1 MNQVQHSS
9 PIEQMIREQIVG
21 RGIRDERVIDAMRTV
36 PRDRFF
42 PASSREDA
50 FAGRAAPIGHG
61 QTISEPYIVALMTQH
76 LDLHS
81 GQRVLEIGT
90 GSGYQTAILCRLA
103 GEVFSI
109 ERVKPLLDE
118 AFERLMDLGLR
129 NVHLRFGDGTRGWPE
144 TAPFDR
150 MLIGAGGPEL
160 PRNLLLS
167 QLTDGGIAVLPH
179 GPDDKQVLA
188 KVIRRGHELIAE
200 EICPVRF
207 VRLIG
212 DEGWPGEST

>member
-1 MNQVQHSS
+1 
-9 PIEQMIREQIVG
+9 MIREQLIG
-21 RGIRDERVIDAMRTV
+21 RGIHDQRVIDAMRTV

-42 PASSREDA
+42 PTSHKEDA

-76 LDLHS
+76 LDVQS

-90 GSGYQTAILCRLA
+90 GSGYQTAVLCRLA
-103 GEVFSI
+103 GEVYSL

-144 TAPFDR
+144 AAPFDR
-150 MLIGAGGPEL
+150 ILIGAGGPEL

-167 QLTDGGIAVLPH
+167 QLSDGGIAVLPF
-179 GPDDKQVLA
+179 GPDDKQVLV
-188 KVIRRGHELIAE
+188 KVTRKGSNLTTE

-207 VRLIG
+207 VKLIG
-212 DEGWPGEST
+212 DEGWPDERA